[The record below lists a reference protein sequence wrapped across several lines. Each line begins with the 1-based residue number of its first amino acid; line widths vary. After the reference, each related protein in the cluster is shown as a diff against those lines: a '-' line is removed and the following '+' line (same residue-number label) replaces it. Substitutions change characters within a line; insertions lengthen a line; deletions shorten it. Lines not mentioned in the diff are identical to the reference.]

1 MKLLESTKSNITK
14 NNYCKILTHLEIN
27 EVTEVHCNILNED
40 YHHNSR
46 VS

>member
-14 NNYCKILTHLEIN
+14 NNYCKIMTHLEIN
-27 EVTEVHCNILNED
+27 EVIEVHCNILNKD